1 MNCILLLFVFF
12 FCTVPRL
19 MDHLPVRIAGDKKK
33 IWDMYIWNDLARI
46 PIDKY
51 KLDTRTEK
59 KINCMYIINGEAA
72 HRAAEC
78 KRVAS
83 NCSMGSEKTIITRK
97 IWMFKIKIH
106 PKKMRAKQWKI
117 CTTHPTLVLLQ
128 KFSRFLRLHWQ
139 CFSSFADQKE
149 CDSME
154 IQCFQVALAYQNPE
168 RMLKC
173 TPTNTFRLR
182 NSEINVF

>member
-1 MNCILLLFVFF
+1 MQKSGQQLFNGFRKDNNNKKNMNVQ
-12 FCTVPRL
+12 
-19 MDHLPVRIAGDKKK
+19 DK
-33 IWDMYIWNDLARI
+33 N
-46 PIDKY
+46 
-51 KLDTRTEK
+51 T
-59 KINCMYIINGEAA
+59 
-72 HRAAEC
+72 
-78 KRVAS
+78 
-83 NCSMGSEKTIITRK
+83 
-97 IWMFKIKIH
+97 

-117 CTTHPTLVLLQ
+117 FTTHPTLVLLQ

-139 CFSSFADQKE
+139 CFSSFADQKK